1 MKRIISIVLALC
13 FALGLC
19 ACGSSEAKPGESVQP
34 SAEPTAEVT
43 PEPTADPAD
52 SPVAQELVSLLEE
65 IRDGCFPGTAGS
77 SLTSAAFAGRLLDWN
92 ADAAPDAGVISAAT
106 RKFADS
112 LTAEQAELFPDQI
125 GLVRAAAGELTTDS
139 ANDLLSESGYEAKS
153 GPWTEETVSALFDA
167 VYSGLGIEYAG

>member
-1 MKRIISIVLALC
+1 MKRIILIVLALC
-13 FALGLC
+13 LALSLC
-19 ACGSSEAKPGESVQP
+19 ACGSIESKPSESIQP
-34 SAEPTAEVT
+34 SAEPTMEAT
-43 PEPTADPAD
+43 PEPTSDPAD
-52 SPVAQELVSLLEE
+52 SPEAKALVSLLEE

-92 ADAAPDAGVISAAT
+92 ADAAQDADVISAAAK
-106 RKFADS
+106 KFADS

-153 GPWTEETVSALFDA
+153 GPWTVETVSALFDA